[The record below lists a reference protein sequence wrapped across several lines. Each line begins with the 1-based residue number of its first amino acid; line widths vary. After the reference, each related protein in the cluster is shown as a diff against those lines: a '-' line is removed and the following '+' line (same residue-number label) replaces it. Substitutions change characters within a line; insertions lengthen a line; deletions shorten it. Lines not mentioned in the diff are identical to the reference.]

1 MQRDPIASKSPR
13 GLQSADDK
21 RVSER
26 RSQVHGRVVM
36 RRSVV
41 EMARTVI
48 VIRWS
53 TDEHG
58 PQTRVASKRVRVLQ
72 ERRVRSD
79 A

>member
-1 MQRDPIASKSPR
+1 
-13 GLQSADDK
+13 L
-21 RVSER
+21 
-26 RSQVHGRVVM
+26 HGRVVG

-53 TDEHG
+53 TDERG

-72 ERRVRSD
+72 ERRIREVS
-79 A
+79 